1 MRAGDPRRS
10 IEERYT
16 SREAYMDLVSD
27 AASALVA
34 TEYLLA
40 EDVSPIVAQAGRH
53 WDYLMNDK

>member
-1 MRAGDPRRS
+1 
-10 IEERYT
+10 
-16 SREAYMDLVSD
+16 MDLVSD